1 MNGINGVTQL
11 AFSDVWRVMAP
22 EILLVLGGFLILV
35 LDLFMNKESSRRLSP
50 QLGILFLAAAFVM
63 TIRNFGLVSDQ
74 AAGGTGEMINLSNM
88 LYVLDDFGNV
98 FKLLFTAG
106 TAIVLL
112 MSIDFFRSNPE
123 VKVAEYTYLMMFAT
137 TGAMVMASALDL
149 ITLFV
154 GLEMLSISSYV
165 LVAMRR
171 NHAKSAEGGM
181 KYLVIGSIASAM
193 ALYGMSFLYGV
204 TGQTNLAYG
213 AQTVIQ
219 MWAQFKPLLT
229 LGFLLMLIGFGV
241 KVSLVPFH
249 QWAPDTY
256 EGAGNPVTAF
266 LAVVS
271 KAAGFALILRTFLW
285 GFSAVFGD
293 VYIYLVILAALTMVV
308 GNVAALSQKNI
319 KRLLAYSSV
328 AQAGYLLL
336 PLAVLGKGKSIDNIW
351 LALGQTSFYLFA
363 YLFMTMGAFA
373 VLTVVT
379 RQAGNETLEAFRG
392 LWKRAPFLAVSMAV
406 FMLSMAG
413 MPLTAGF
420 VGKFYIFLGTINT
433 EMYWLGGLLFATSAI
448 AFYYYFGV
456 LKAMFLKDSAVQTHE
471 KIQVPATLSA
481 TIAIGLLGTLALG
494 IFPDL
499 LMKFLNG
506 LHWFGQ

>member
-1 MNGINGVTQL
+1 MNAMNGLTQL
-11 AFSDVWRVMAP
+11 HFSDLWHVMAP
-22 EILLVLGGFLILV
+22 EMILVIGGFLILV
-35 LDLFMNKESSRRLSP
+35 LDLFMSKESSRRLSP
-50 QLGILFLAAAFVM
+50 QLGILFLIAAFVL
-63 TIRNFGLVSDQ
+63 TIRNFGIVADNA
-74 AAGGTGEMINLSNM
+74 AAGGDMINLSNM

-106 TAIVLL
+106 TAVVLL
-112 MSIDFFRSNPE
+112 MSIDFFKHNLE
-123 VKVAEYTYLMMFAT
+123 VKVAEYTYLMLFAT
-137 TGAMVMASALDL
+137 VGAMVMASALDL

-154 GLEMLSISSYV
+154 GLELLSISSYV

-171 NHAKSAEGGM
+171 NHAKSTEGAM
-181 KYLVIGSIASAM
+181 KYLVIGSVASAM

-204 TGQTNLAYG
+204 TGQTNLAMG
-213 AQTVIQ
+213 ASTMLQL
-219 MWAQFKPLLT
+219 WDQFKPVLV
-229 LGFLLMLIGFGV
+229 LGFLLMLVGFGV
-241 KVSLVPFH
+241 KVALVPFH

-256 EGAGNPVTAF
+256 EGAGNPVTSF

-271 KAAGFALILRTFLW
+271 KAAGFALILRVFLW
-285 GFSAVFGD
+285 GFSRVFGD
-293 VYIYLVILAALTMVV
+293 IYIYLVILAALTMVI
-308 GNVAALSQKNI
+308 GNVAALTQKNI

-328 AQAGYLLL
+328 AQAGYLLI
-336 PLAVLGKGKSIDNIW
+336 PLATLGKGSSIDNIW
-351 LALGQTSFYLFA
+351 LSLGQTVFYLVA

-392 LWKRAPFLAVSMAV
+392 LWRRSPFLAVSMAV
-406 FMLSMAG
+406 FTLSMAG

-456 LKAMFLKDSAVQTHE
+456 LKAIFLKDSSVETHE
-471 KIQVPATLSA
+471 KIQVPASIGV
-481 TIAIGLLGTLALG
+481 TIAIGLIGTIVLGVY
-494 IFPDL
+494 PDAM
-499 LMKFLNG
+499 MKLLNG